1 MTLTDE
7 PTAAAQ
13 LMNSVAESRAFAG
26 KYINSNARLIQ
37 EGEDADELL
46 RLLNLDPDL
55 YRTEC
60 GFINLPK
67 VKAALKYPDDYPLL
81 NPATPIPP
89 TPSADTWSGIMEVC
103 RVRGTYGRSDYI
115 TTGNRMDNRC
125 NLRVTFD
132 GSELIKA
139 EVARP
144 PNTPDGMRMFAVI
157 DMSAPIPPT
166 PNQRQFDLLNQA
178 HERSVAE
185 CIRLNAALQKYEN
198 GSPMLLNAVPP
209 PPTPSQQ
216 EALDALDNMDDYARM
231 AGLIAI
237 GPIETLRDFILARPD
252 TEGSGK

>member
-157 DMSAPIPPT
+157 DMSAPIPP
-166 PNQRQFDLLNQA
+166 RIKDFSELRDELD
-178 HERSVAE
+178 
-185 CIRLNAALQKYEN
+185 AA
-198 GSPMLLNAVPP
+198 PIPP
-209 PPTPSQQ
+209 THTPSQQ

-252 TEGSGK
+252 TGSGK